1 MTKFEERDL
10 SEAKQLTD
18 AGPLRPDL
26 PRSAEGAMNC
36 CSFSHSAPYDLRRI
50 RQYRTPAVTSTH
62 IRDRGRGGGTH
73 GHEELALSVVPPGQ
87 WVNPGPAGAFPPAP
101 YFLPFDC
108 FPGARDTV

>member
-62 IRDRGRGGGTH
+62 IRDRRDARSRGAC
-73 GHEELALSVVPPGQ
+73 ALCCS
-87 WVNPGPAGAFPPAP
+87 AGAMGQSRRRGCVPASALFSTVRLFPA
-101 YFLPFDC
+101 
-108 FPGARDTV
+108 ARDTV